1 MRVATITVRNIP
13 DEVVE
18 MIKSRAKRNRRSMEQ
33 EVRSILSGAVH
44 DREAAMKRIKALWKK
59 QNKPISKEEVD
70 AWLKRARYR
79 EDS

>member
-1 MRVATITVRNIP
+1 MATITVRNIP

-18 MIKSRAKRNRRSMEQ
+18 MIKNRARHNKRSMEQ

-44 DREAAMKRIKALWKK
+44 DRERAMKRIEALWRK
-59 QNKPISKEEVD
+59 QNRSIPKEEVD
-70 AWLKRARYR
+70 AWLKRARHR

>member
-1 MRVATITVRNIP
+1 VATITVRNIP

-18 MIKSRAKRNRRSMEQ
+18 MIKNRARRNRRSMEQ
-33 EVRSILSGAVH
+33 EVRSMLSSAVH
-44 DREAAMKRIKALWKK
+44 DREAAMNRIEALWKK
-59 QNKPISKEEVD
+59 QNRPISKEEVD